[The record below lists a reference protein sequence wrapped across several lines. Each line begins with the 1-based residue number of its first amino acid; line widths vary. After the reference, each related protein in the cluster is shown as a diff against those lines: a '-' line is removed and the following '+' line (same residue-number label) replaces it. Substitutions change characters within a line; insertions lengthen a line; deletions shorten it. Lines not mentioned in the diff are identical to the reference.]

1 MIKVP
6 ILDITDKDAV
16 SRFQD
21 FVRGSKY
28 GQITQDLGWAA
39 VKDNWEQF
47 HAYVEDDGQIV
58 AAISILMTKLANGSR
73 FAYASKGPVM
83 DAHNLDLLDRLVA
96 EVKPTLLEKNVY
108 VLRMDPEVAY
118 DEAFD
123 AEIKAHG
130 YETRNVQ
137 AEGLH
142 GTIQP
147 RINIV
152 VDLQGK
158 QTQDEILAGFSSRV
172 RTKIRKGWR
181 DGVTTRYS
189 NDEADLKIFYDIYE
203 EMAHRHDISYRPYDY
218 FQRMLATFGPDD
230 IMRIYVAEKDGATL
244 AVGLGFAFG
253 DKVWY
258 MYAGSI
264 SGPIFEAPR
273 VIQVAMMEW
282 AVAEGMSAY
291 DLGGV
296 GAADAEDSLY
306 RFKSGFLG
314 KYESPRVYI
323 GEIDCV
329 LDDAV
334 YDQLVR
340 QKDAKH
346 LIDSVDSA
354 E

>member
-1 MIKVP
+1 MP
-6 ILDITDKDAV
+6 ILDIKDQAAV
-16 SRFQD
+16 TRFKE

-28 GQITQDLGWAA
+28 GQITQDLGWAD
-39 VKDNWEQF
+39 VKDNWERL
-47 HAYVEDDGQIV
+47 HAYVEDNGQIV

-83 DAHNLDLLDRLVA
+83 DVHNLDLLDRLVA
-96 EVKPTLLEKNVY
+96 EVKPTLVEKNVY
-108 VLRMDPEVAY
+108 LLRMDPEVAY
-118 DEAFD
+118 DVNFD
-123 AEIKAHG
+123 ADIKAHG
-130 YETRNVQ
+130 YETRNVN
-137 AEGLH
+137 ALGLH

-147 RINIV
+147 RFNIV
-152 VDLQGK
+152 VDLNGK
-158 QTQDEILAGFSSRV
+158 TTQDEIVAGFASRTRNKV
-172 RTKIRKGWR
+172 RKGWR
-181 DGVTTRYS
+181 DGVTTRFS
-189 NDEADLKIFYDIYE
+189 ADEADLKIFYQIYE
-203 EMAHRHDISYRPYDY
+203 EMAHRHEITYRPYDY
-218 FQRMLATFGPDD
+218 FKRMLDVFGPDD
-230 IMRIYVAEKDGATL
+230 IMRIYLAEKDGEVL

-282 AVAEGMSAY
+282 AVTAGKHAY

-296 GAADAEDSLY
+296 GELDSEDSLY
-306 RFKSGFLG
+306 RFKIGFLG
-314 KYESPRVYI
+314 KDETAREYI

-340 QKDAKH
+340 QKDQANN
-346 LIDSVDSA
+346 
-354 E
+354 